1 LIGVHWITQQVTFL
15 GYAMVAGIGISS
27 GLHTMDTSISAERDM
42 QTFYYGVGL
51 HELNLIPDAP
61 KYRAAD

>member
-1 LIGVHWITQQVTFL
+1 
-15 GYAMVAGIGISS
+15 
-27 GLHTMDTSISAERDM
+27 MDTGISAERDM
-42 QTFYYGVGL
+42 QIFYYGVGL